1 MSVIAAQMHQMLL
14 NEIALGG
21 SEPEIVKRY
30 TSAAN
35 SLVPP
40 PNIAI
45 RAGFIHQKPYLLFCA
60 PGGFP
65 TTLCGKH
72 RCELGDVMYVFKEKV
87 APTAPPHY
95 VSVAFLQ
102 AKLGTNAWDVEP
114 HQLEVA
120 RSIRTLPFTFGNS
133 VFAAGQIAPIPYSGL
148 AVSHLFYY
156 LLLGTR
162 PRVRALAYDAA
173 RVIACS
179 PGPCVRFS
187 LRQTEHLPC
196 KSGAPC
202 CRKCDSHEQFLLAMT
217 SRAAGEPKTGS
228 LAQVVDLIY
237 KRIGWAADPPEE
249 FEGYFLEE
257 GERPGFGIIEIT
269 AIRPARD

>member
-1 MSVIAAQMHQMLL
+1 MIEAQLHQLL
-14 NEIALGG
+14 LSELASGS
-21 SEPEIVKRY
+21 SEPDIVERY
-30 TSAAN
+30 TNAAK
-35 SLVPP
+35 SITPP
-40 PNIAI
+40 PNITM
-45 RAGFIHQKPYLLFCA
+45 RAGFIHQKPYLLFRTPA
-60 PGGFP
+60 GLP

-87 APTAPPHY
+87 SPTAPPHY

-102 AKLGTNAWDVEP
+102 AKLGTNAWAVEP

-120 RSIRTLPFTFGNS
+120 RSIQTLPFTFGNT
-133 VFAAGQIAPIPYSGL
+133 VFAAGQVSPNLYSGL
-148 AVSHLFYY
+148 PVNHLFYY

-162 PRVRALAYDAA
+162 PRMRALAYEAT
-173 RVIACS
+173 RVIAHS
-179 PGPCVRFS
+179 PGLCARFT
-187 LRQTEHLPC
+187 LRQTQHLPC
-196 KSGAPC
+196 KRGKTC
-202 CRKCDSHEQFLLAMT
+202 CSLCDSHEQFLLAMT
-217 SRAAGEPKTGS
+217 SRAAGEPKMGS